1 MSYSGTGLTRS
12 KTYGLKLP
20 LPARYSAKSLRAG
33 VETFIPHLNTARP
46 TSLQFSPRPVTD
58 S

>member
-12 KTYGLKLP
+12 KTDGLNVP
-20 LPARYSAKSLRAG
+20 LTARYLAKVLRAG
-33 VETFIPHLNTARP
+33 IETFIPHLNTAR
-46 TSLQFSPRPVTD
+46 SLSLRFSPRPVTD